1 MNGQTQW
8 SIEECTHFLTTLD
21 DKRIHDNYIYF
32 VKILRSNKKIKL
44 NEEKL
49 NIGNLYTV
57 ERKRMSEKS
66 DEINIDI

>member
-1 MNGQTQW
+1 M
-8 SIEECTHFLTTLD
+8 TTLD